1 MSGQQLYARALAFG
15 VRQPFGPFEQLDA
28 AERARWG
35 AIAEQAAFVD
45 SDAVARLS
53 RVEQLLQAVLARQ
66 TSHTIALDSLTLIGE
81 RMSAE
86 LDRLTQTVSKNNS
99 MIDSGITLI
108 KGLADEIRT
117 LKAEPAKLAALAD
130 SLDAKAA
137 ALAAAIAENTP
148 AAPQPIPTPPG

>member
-1 MSGQQLYARALAFG
+1 MDGKQLYARALALG
-15 VRQPFGPFEQLDA
+15 ARQPYGPFEQLGEG
-28 AERARWG
+28 ERVKWD
-35 AIAEQAAFVD
+35 AIAEQAAFLE
-45 SDAVARLS
+45 SDAVSRLS
-53 RVEQLLQAVLARQ
+53 RVEQLLQGVIATQRQ
-66 TSHTIALDSLTLIGE
+66 HTIALDSLTLIGE

-117 LKAEPAKLAALAD
+117 LKAEPAKLSALAD